1 MRLAAVD
8 IGSNTVHALVA
19 DVVRGRL
26 VDVAHYVEM
35 PELGAHVARTGAV
48 GARAK
53 PVIRAL
59 RSVVARA
66 RTHGYEVL
74 IAGAT
79 EAVRQAS
86 DRDAFAREAGEA
98 VGTTLHVIRA
108 DREAEL
114 SFLGVAS
121 KHAHRREWLMVDLGG
136 ASTEIV
142 IGNGRK
148 MVRSATLPIGSGV
161 FASTY
166 FSDPP
171 KPEERARMR
180 RAALRELAHA
190 PDAEVV
196 RLVVTGGTAT
206 NLPLLLSK
214 RKPPAVLTTR
224 LMDPVKDRS
233 AILKVAL
240 ALTCVV
246 LVIETA
252 GGLVSHSLALLSD
265 AGHVLT
271 DVFALGLAWFAVSQ
285 ANRPADL
292 RRSYGYHR
300 VSILAAL
307 VNAVTLIVIVIAIAF
322 EAV

>member
-98 VGTTLHVIRA
+98 VGTTLHIIRA

-190 PDAEVV
+190 PDAEVM

-214 RKPPAVLTTR
+214 RKPPAVLTTAD
-224 LMDPVKDRS
+224 L
-233 AILKVAL
+233 
-240 ALTCVV
+240 LTCESRLDAARASEVAEKSGLPPSRV
-246 LVIETA
+246 KAMRA
-252 GGLVSHSLALLSD
+252 GVEALLLLLD
-265 AGHVLT
+265 WY
-271 DVFALGLAWFAVSQ
+271 GLAVLQISYEG
-285 ANRPADL
+285 L
-292 RRSYGYHR
+292 RHGML
-300 VSILAAL
+300 LAYL
-307 VNAVTLIVIVIAIAF
+307 DNG
-322 EAV
+322 ENWWR